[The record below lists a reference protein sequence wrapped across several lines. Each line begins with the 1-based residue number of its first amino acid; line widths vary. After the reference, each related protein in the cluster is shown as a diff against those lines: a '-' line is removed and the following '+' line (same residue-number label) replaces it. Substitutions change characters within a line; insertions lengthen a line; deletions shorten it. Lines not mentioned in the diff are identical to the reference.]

1 MKIEMSILYDFLAKK
16 YNIETNINNFNKN
29 QIDGYLFFT
38 EDKLM
43 ENYVYII
50 KSNQLELYNE
60 YKIKNEFYLY
70 WKARKKL

>member
-1 MKIEMSILYDFLAKK
+1 MSILYDFLAKK